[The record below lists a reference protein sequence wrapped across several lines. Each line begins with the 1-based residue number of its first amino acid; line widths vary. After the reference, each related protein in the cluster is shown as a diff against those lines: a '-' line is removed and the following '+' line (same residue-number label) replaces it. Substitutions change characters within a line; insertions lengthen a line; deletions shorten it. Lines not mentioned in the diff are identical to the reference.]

1 MGIFR
6 YQQQQRSRAGFSE
19 ATTYAEIFLTGKRM
33 YKQFKKLQFIC
44 IYWIC
49 INISTQ
55 LCGPQT
61 FHSVTEDKSFFKV
74 GPLGLYT
81 PGMAPDVEI
90 CSCCPQWEKMVRKQ
104 RGQWKSTCGVKEQLL
119 VQLLISVSAARQRQW
134 DYRCSRRYSKQ
145 ALGPKINFLSSNMYL
160 RAQNAISL
168 LCG

>member
-1 MGIFR
+1 MLCSQDIKCANNKWEYSDINSNRG
-6 YQQQQRSRAGFSE
+6 QGQGFQKLLRMLRF
-19 ATTYAEIFLTGKRM
+19 FLTGKRM

-44 IYWIC
+44 SGYWIC

-104 RGQWKSTCGVKEQLL
+104 RGQRKSTCGVKEQLL
-119 VQLLISVSAARQRQW
+119 VQLLISVGAARQRQ
-134 DYRCSRRYSKQ
+134 
-145 ALGPKINFLSSNMYL
+145 
-160 RAQNAISL
+160 
-168 LCG
+168 